1 MQKHRLN
8 RIGLLLLPLLFAL
21 LIASVSFGKATPDFD
36 TNRARLL
43 GHMIQQQLTQHHYS
57 QKKVDDDFS
66 LAAFDLYLKQL
77 DFQKR
82 FLLKSDVTQLKEYRS
97 YIDDSI
103 RRGRLE
109 LPELGRKL
117 LNQRIEK
124 VRLLTAALMEQGFN
138 LERDEVL
145 ETDPEKADFLSSEEE
160 LKDLWRKILKYQ
172 VLIRYLNLYEDKV
185 GIDDDGKLLDAE
197 PEVLAELREE
207 ARGKVKK
214 SHETLFTRMQEETK
228 QDHYDRYLNAIT
240 RAYDPHT
247 NYLAPNL
254 KEDFDIQMSGSLEGI
269 GATLSE
275 DDGYIKV
282 VRIIPGSAA
291 YRQGELESDDLILQV
306 AQGTEE
312 PVDITDTRLRD
323 AVTLIRGKKGTE
335 VRLTVKKPDGHRVV
349 IPIVRDVVE
358 IEETFVKGT
367 TVIDEESE
375 RTFGYIK
382 IPSFYRDYNGGTGR
396 NCTDDLR
403 KELQRLKKEKI
414 TGLVLDLRNNG
425 GGALSDAVSITG
437 LFIESGPVVQVRS
450 GEGKIRVLDD
460 TNRSVEYDGPMVVLV
475 NRFSASASEIL
486 AGALQD
492 YGRALIVGD
501 EHTHGKG
508 TVQAMLNLDRELKIN
523 GMAKYMPL
531 GAVKVT
537 IQKFYRISGESTQER
552 GVTPDIV
559 LPSRMDGL
567 KSGEKH
573 LDNALPWDQIKPVA
587 YDRLK
592 LGADL
597 AKLQEHSAKRI
608 GAEEAF
614 NDIVER
620 AEKAQQRREETQQ
633 SLLLS
638 KVLAEREEI
647 RQLNQKQGE
656 VSPHGGEMGGDEL
669 AKDDDKDKDRE
680 PPTLDETIAD
690 DPYVDEG
697 VALLQEMIGPQS

>member
-1 MQKHRLN
+1 MQKPILN
-8 RIGLLLLPLLFAL
+8 RAGLLLLAL
-21 LIASVSFGKATPDFD
+21 LLVLLTVTGSMGKTATDFD

-43 GHMIQQQLTQHHYS
+43 GHMVQQQLTQHHYT
-57 QKKVDDDFS
+57 QKKVDDALS
-66 LAAFDLYLKQL
+66 RAAYDLYLKQL

-82 FLLKSDVTQLKEYRS
+82 FLLKSDVEQLAQYRDH
-97 YIDDSI
+97 IDDGL
-103 RRGRLE
+103 RRGRLD

-124 VRLLTAALMEQGFN
+124 VRLLTAALLEQGFD

-145 ETDPEKADFLSSEEE
+145 ETDPEKVDFASDEKQQRE
-160 LKDLWRKILKYQ
+160 LWRKILKYQ
-172 VLIRYLNLYEDKV
+172 VLVRYLNLYEDEV
-185 GIDDDGKLLDAE
+185 GVEDGKLVDAE
-197 PEVLAELREE
+197 PEVLDELRQQ
-207 ARGKVKK
+207 AREKVRK
-214 SHETLFTRMQEETK
+214 SHEALFIRMLEETV

-275 DDGYIKV
+275 EDGYIKV

-291 YRQGELESDDLILQV
+291 YRQGQLEADDVILQV
-306 AQGTEE
+306 GEDAGE

-335 VRLTVKKPDGHRVV
+335 VRLTVKKPDGIRVV
-349 IPIVRDVVE
+349 IPIIRDVVE

-367 TVIDEESE
+367 TLSDQAEGPS
-375 RTFGYIK
+375 FGYIK

-403 KELQRLKKEKI
+403 KELQRLKKENI
-414 TGLVLDLRNNG
+414 AGLVLDLRNNG

-437 LFIESGPVVQVRS
+437 LFIESGPVVQVRN

-460 TNRSVEYDGPMVVLV
+460 TERGVEYDGPLVVLV

-508 TVQAMLNLDRELKIN
+508 TVQAMLNLDRELKMN

-552 GVTPDIV
+552 GVVPDIV

-573 LDNALPWDQIKPVA
+573 LDNALPWDKIQAVA
-587 YDRLK
+587 YDRRDVK
-592 LGADL
+592 TDL
-597 AKLQEHSAKRI
+597 AKLKEHSARRI
-608 GAEEAF
+608 GAQEAF
-614 NDIVER
+614 ADIVEQ
-620 AEKAQQRREETQQ
+620 AEQARQRREETRQ

-647 RQLNQKQGE
+647 RLMNRKQGGL
-656 VSPHGGEMGGDEL
+656 SPHGELGEDAL
-669 AKDDDKDKDRE
+669 AEDVEAETNGE
-680 PPTLDETIAD
+680 PPTLDEAIAD
-690 DPYVDEG
+690 DPYVAEG
-697 VALLQEMIGPQS
+697 VALLQELSGPRS